1 MRESTSI
8 PRTQTLTVLPVLQ
21 DPSVAAS
28 PVESRIAFLQSKNL
42 TQEEVD
48 AALAR
53 ADGQAAAPSYANY
66 APQQQVAR
74 QPPPGYGGGYQQPW
88 QPQAP
93 PELPK
98 RDWRDWF
105 IMATVAGGV
114 SYGLYTVA
122 KVILPNTLKQR
133 RSLTTTALRPPADCP
148 SYPPPTRARQ
158 SLYRRLVRASFH
170 PPRTTFQRHRG
181 PQIRRGGAHHAPRR
195 RPRRCRIRHQRAQDL
210 RAPPRRRVPPHHRRG
225 PRPQGSHPQG
235 HGRPEGEHRRPP
247 RRAQRRAQESQEA
260 NGSAHGPRLA
270 YTLDLRCRPIRPRFY
285 YPFQHYP
292 RPFRTT
298 IQWHVIP
305 GCACI

>member
-8 PRTQTLTVLPVLQ
+8 PQTQTLTVLLVLQ

-42 TQEEVD
+42 TKEEVD

-53 ADGQAAAPSYANY
+53 ADGNQAAAPSYANY

-114 SYGLYTVA
+114 GYGLYTVA
-122 KVILPNTLKQR
+122 KVSLLNISKQYK
-133 RSLTTTALRPPADCP
+133 SLITTALRYPADRP
-148 SYPPPTRARQ
+148 SYSPT
-158 SLYRRLVRASFH
+158 
-170 PPRTTFQRHRG
+170 T
-181 PQIRRGGAHHAPRR
+181 
-195 RPRRCRIRHQRAQDL
+195 
-210 RAPPRRRVPPHHRRG
+210 
-225 PRPQGSHPQG
+225 
-235 HGRPEGEHRRPP
+235 
-247 RRAQRRAQESQEA
+247 
-260 NGSAHGPRLA
+260 
-270 YTLDLRCRPIRPRFY
+270 
-285 YPFQHYP
+285 
-292 RPFRTT
+292 
-298 IQWHVIP
+298 
-305 GCACI
+305 

>member
-8 PRTQTLTVLPVLQ
+8 PRAQTLTVLPVLQ

-53 ADGQAAAPSYANY
+53 ADGQQSAAPSYANY

-105 IMATVAGGV
+105 IMATVVGGV
-114 SYGLYTVA
+114 GYGIYTVA
-122 KVILPNTLKQR
+122 KVNLRNIPKLY
-133 RSLTTTALRPPADCP
+133 RSLTKSALRRPADRPPNSP
-148 SYPPPTRARQ
+148 STRAR
-158 SLYRRLVRASFH
+158 
-170 PPRTTFQRHRG
+170 
-181 PQIRRGGAHHAPRR
+181 
-195 RPRRCRIRHQRAQDL
+195 
-210 RAPPRRRVPPHHRRG
+210 
-225 PRPQGSHPQG
+225 
-235 HGRPEGEHRRPP
+235 
-247 RRAQRRAQESQEA
+247 
-260 NGSAHGPRLA
+260 
-270 YTLDLRCRPIRPRFY
+270 
-285 YPFQHYP
+285 
-292 RPFRTT
+292 
-298 IQWHVIP
+298 
-305 GCACI
+305 